1 MREADEKGKYTKAEI
16 EEAMLRLQFSLVEAK
31 IRSDSTKLL
40 KRLDFEDITQKGG
53 INKMQNVLAKEEG
66 ERNRGKQGLM
76 PVLVFRF

>member
-40 KRLDFEDITQKGG
+40 KRLDFEDKQD
-53 INKMQNVLAKEEG
+53 A
-66 ERNRGKQGLM
+66 ERVSQRETGSDAI
-76 PVLVFRF
+76 PLVIFLPLQS

>member
-76 PVLVFRF
+76 VFRF